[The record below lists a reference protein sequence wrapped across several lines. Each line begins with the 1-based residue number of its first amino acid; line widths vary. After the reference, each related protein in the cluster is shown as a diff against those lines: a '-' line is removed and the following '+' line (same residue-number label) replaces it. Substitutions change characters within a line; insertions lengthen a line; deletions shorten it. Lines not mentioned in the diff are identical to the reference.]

1 MTRLFISFILLCGA
15 FGASAGAAAGTN
27 AATPQRLLAELEQA
41 LGGTTSVQ
49 TDFVQEK
56 QLALLQQKV
65 FIKGHL
71 VVEQPARFAWHV
83 SSPIRYS
90 MVIDGT
96 TLRQW
101 DETTDKI
108 QKLSLAA
115 NPVFE
120 VVTRQLRAWFGG
132 QLESLTKD
140 FETAPDPVLPRTVI
154 FTPRAASMARKAIRQ
169 VRLTFREDR
178 RYLQEIF
185 IEEQG
190 GDTTRMTFSETRL
203 NVAIPPDAWEVKPH
217 AR

>member
-1 MTRLFISFILLCGA
+1 MTRIFGLFLLLLGA
-15 FGASAGAAAGTN
+15 WVARAAEAGTN
-27 AATPQRLLAELEQA
+27 AAAPSRLLAELQQA

-65 FIKGHL
+65 IIKGHL

-83 SSPIRYS
+83 FSPIRYS
-90 MVIDGT
+90 LVLDGT

-108 QKLSLAA
+108 QQISLAA

-132 QLESLTKD
+132 QMEALTKD
-140 FETAPDPVLPRTVI
+140 FTAATDPTQARSVI
-154 FTPRAASMARKAIRQ
+154 FTPRAESMARKAIRQ
-169 VRLTFREDR
+169 VRLIFREDR

-185 IEEQG
+185 IEEQS
-190 GDTTRMTFSETRL
+190 GDSTRMIFSETRL
-203 NVAIPPDAWEVKPH
+203 NTPIAPAAWEVKPH
-217 AR
+217 GR